1 MVEKYETELPASSAL
16 RVGEAQGGGSG
27 GTRRLAPRKLI
38 TRSIAVLVALGLL
51 GGGYYWYATRSP
63 ADGSARAAA
72 APAPPVT
79 VSHPLQK
86 QIVEWDEYTGQFAAV
101 DYVELR
107 ARVSGYLDSIN
118 FTDGEIV
125 KKGDLLFV
133 IDPRPFQADVDQA
146 AANLQRDKAQLV
158 LAELDLKRY
167 AALSEQNFASRQRY
181 EQAVATAGG
190 AQATV
195 KADEAALVQAKLNLE
210 FTHITAPLTGRISRH
225 QVSIGN
231 LIVGG
236 NNGTATLL
244 TTIVSLDPIYFYFD
258 MSEADYLS
266 YGRAVAQGQLQSTR
280 DSPVPVYVRLTD
292 EKQWLHQGRMNFVE
306 NQIDRSSGTIRV
318 RAVFANPDLLIA
330 PGQFARLRLPASDA
344 YKALLIP
351 DGAIVADQSR
361 KIVMTVTPDGTVEPR
376 PIRPGPTYEGL
387 RIVRDG
393 LLPTDTIII
402 NGLLRARGGAKVT
415 PQPGQIA
422 PPPEA
427 D

>member
-1 MVEKYETELPASSAL
+1 MAERYEAQSPEPPVL
-16 RVGEAQGGGSG
+16 RAGGSAQGGPG
-27 GTRRLAPRKLI
+27 GKRGLAPKKLI
-38 TRSIAVLVALGLL
+38 TRSTAALLVLALL
-51 GGGYYWYATRSP
+51 GGGYWYVTRPPSGG
-63 ADGSARAAA
+63 AARAAG

-146 AANLQRDKAQLV
+146 QANLLRDKAQV
-158 LAELDLKRY
+158 LRAELDLKRY
-167 AALSEQNFASRQRY
+167 ADLVEKNFASRQQY
-181 EQAVATAGG
+181 EQARATADS

-195 KADEAALVQAKLNLE
+195 KADDAALVQAKLNLE
-210 FTHITAPLTGRISRH
+210 FTHITAPLSGRISRH

-236 NNGTATLL
+236 NNGSATLL

-258 MSEADYLS
+258 MSETDYLG
-266 YGRAVAQGQLQSTR
+266 YARAVAQGQLRSTR
-280 DSPVPVYVRLTD
+280 DSPVPVYARLTD
-292 EKQWLHQGRMNFVE
+292 EQQWLHQGRMNFVD

-330 PGQFARLRLPASDA
+330 SGQFARLRLPASDA

-351 DGAIVADQSR
+351 DSAVVTDQSR
-361 KIVMTVTPDGTVEPR
+361 KIVMTVGPDNTVEPR
-376 PIRPGPTYEGL
+376 VIRQGPTYEGL

-402 NGLLRARGGAKVT
+402 NGLIRARVSAKVT